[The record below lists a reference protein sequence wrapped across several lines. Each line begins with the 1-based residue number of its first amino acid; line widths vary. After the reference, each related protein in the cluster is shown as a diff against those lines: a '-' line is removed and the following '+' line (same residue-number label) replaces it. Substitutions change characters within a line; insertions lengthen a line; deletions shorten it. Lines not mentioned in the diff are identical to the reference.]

1 MRDVA
6 GNVNTTSASIVYD
19 ISAPTFTTEG
29 KILLFARAGYVYTV
43 QSPADS
49 GGSGLRDYTIAW
61 YENGELLDSSND
73 SSSSAKNF
81 GDLARYINENDTDGK
96 REATIKIF
104 VEDRAGNRTAKT
116 VDITII
122 SAMATFESDTVLIAS
137 RNPVVADLSD
147 TYTYRLKL
155 KDANGNIVRPV
166 TGIRKV
172 GTRWEMD
179 NASTFLG
186 TGDNRD
192 GSIQYDWDGNGYSS
206 NVAGNSYYADYEF
219 SNQKIDGIYTIGVK
233 SAAPTKQGYPD
244 YTNNQIRLSRLEFE
258 NVLSSGDSNGCPT
271 GYVCTGANA
280 NSAFDRRLSVNLAG
294 DAGMGDYLSF
304 KPAIEALP
312 EKNFSVLTDNSWYP
326 MKVTF
331 KNNSVNRSFSLD
343 QYRLGFHYTND
354 LGPFAD
360 IRFRGGMGER
370 TGYPDAFKKVPFTF
384 GP

>member
-1 MRDVA
+1 M
-6 GNVNTTSASIVYD
+6 NSFSTSIIYD
-19 ISAPTFTTEG
+19 ASAPTLTTEG
-29 KILLFARAGYVYTV
+29 KILLFARGGYVYTAQNV
-43 QSPADS
+43 SDT
-49 GGSGLRDYTIAW
+49 GGSGLRDYTFAW
-61 YENGELLDSSND
+61 HENGELLDQTTDSA
-73 SSSSAKNF
+73 SSSKNF

-96 REATIKIF
+96 REATIRVF
-104 VEDRAGNRTAKT
+104 VEDRAGNYGMGT
-116 VDITII
+116 VAITII
-122 SAMATFESDTVLIAS
+122 SAMATFESDTVLNAS

-147 TYTYRLKL
+147 TYTYRIKL

-166 TGIRKV
+166 TGIRKI
-172 GTRWEMD
+172 GTRWEME

-206 NVAGNSYYADYEF
+206 NVAGNAYYADYEY

-244 YTNNQIRLSRLEFE
+244 YTNNQIRLSKLEFE
-258 NVLSSGDSNGCPT
+258 NVLSSASGDANGCPT
-271 GYVCTGANA
+271 GYVCTGTNA
-280 NSAFDRRLSVNLAG
+280 NSAFDRKLSVNLAG

-304 KPAIEALP
+304 KPAVEAVP
-312 EKNFSVLTDNSWYP
+312 EKNFSILTDNAWYP

-343 QYRLGFHYTND
+343 QYRLAFHYTND

-360 IRFRGGMGER
+360 IRFRGGMGDR